1 MQAHQRHQVQIFIG
15 RRYSDALWSE
25 ISILHSSFSA
35 TESVTRCEERL
46 RYSQVIR
53 RLSSTTNLLLHQP
66 STVIL
71 PRLSFLSTAWTAS
84 WFICAAQQ
92 SNHQDMP
99 SEWINQSLLNG
110 QIYGLRNMNYS
121 FRVDLT
127 TKCGEG
133 TLSSYVAIQFHAKF
147 CLGYAPAMIVWDTLL
162 QKAHSFWSRV
172 WRTNH
177 SIIKMTA
184 WLRKYCLL
192 SNPSA
197 KKVFWLMPC
206 PTAFKL
212 AWDPLVKRY
221 LCDTKLISDS
231 NLWGEAGQTLG
242 VQELNSANAVGARL
256 SSNKERILNHS
267 ATFALVLQELEQSV
281 CIMLWPAQD
290 LRSQRVEPRRM
301 PLRRLVLAG
310 EGKWLFKHQSGTFF
324 LS

>member
-1 MQAHQRHQVQIFIG
+1 MQAHQQHQVQLFTG
-15 RRYSDALWSE
+15 RRYSVLTLYDQ
-25 ISILHSSFSA
+25 
-35 TESVTRCEERL
+35 ESVYSTALCQHQHL
-46 RYSQVIR
+46 QNAVKKDYSQVIR

-71 PRLSFLSTAWTAS
+71 LRISFLSTAWTAS
-84 WFICAAQQ
+84 WFICVAQQ

-110 QIYGLRNMNYS
+110 QIYGLRNMKYS
-121 FRVDLT
+121 FRVELT
-127 TKCGEG
+127 TKCGKG
-133 TLSSYVAIQFHAKF
+133 TLSSYVAIQFHATF
-147 CLGYAPAMIVWDTLL
+147 RLGYTPAMIVWDTLL

-192 SNPSA
+192 SNLSA

-212 AWDPLVKRY
+212 AWDPLVKWC

-231 NLWGEAGQTLG
+231 IYEEKQGKAWVFKSWIVQRLW
-242 VQELNSANAVGARL
+242 VRVCP
-256 SSNKERILNHS
+256 
-267 ATFALVLQELEQSV
+267 ATRNEY
-281 CIMLWPAQD
+281 
-290 LRSQRVEPRRM
+290 
-301 PLRRLVLAG
+301 
-310 EGKWLFKHQSGTFF
+310 
-324 LS
+324 